1 MNLAPTLAIL
11 AFFCLI
17 WALITAY
24 LSMEEYKGIKFD
36 SDLSPIVPAVSLI
49 IAMLFAAAAIFL
61 YTNPHILQ

>member
-17 WALITAY
+17 WTLITAWFS
-24 LSMEEYKGIKFD
+24 LEEYNGIKFV
-36 SDLSPIVPAVSLI
+36 SALSPIVPAALLI
-49 IAMLFAAAAIFL
+49 LAMLFAAAALFL